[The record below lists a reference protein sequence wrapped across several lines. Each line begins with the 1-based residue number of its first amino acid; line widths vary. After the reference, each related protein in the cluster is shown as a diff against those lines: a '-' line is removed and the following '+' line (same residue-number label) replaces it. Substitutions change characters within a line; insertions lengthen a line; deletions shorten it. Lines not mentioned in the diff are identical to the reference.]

1 LTEPT
6 PPRFALVV
14 VDVDPPEAD
23 EAVGC
28 LFELGAQG
36 VEERDGTTLRKG
48 TSGKVTLVASFPD
61 PASAA
66 EALLGLRSDWA
77 PRQDEIVGDAWR
89 DEWKKF
95 FKPFRL
101 CSSIVVRPPW
111 ETYSAAP
118 GEHVV
123 VLEPGRAF
131 GTGLH
136 ETTSLVADVLEEH
149 AAVFAGQRLLDV
161 GCGSGVL
168 ALAALALGAS
178 GAQCIDV
185 DPEAVAVTREN
196 AERNGVADRLSAGT
210 SPIDAVPGRFAA
222 VVANIEAGVLCSMA
236 TALEARVSP
245 GGLLVL
251 SGILAPDAGPGQL
264 DRVRGAFKG
273 SPSERRKASWAALVY
288 CAPEVD
294 L

>member
-1 LTEPT
+1 MTEP

-23 EAVGC
+23 EAVGL

-36 VEERDGTTLRKG
+36 VEERDETTLRRG
-48 TSGKVTLVASFPD
+48 TSGKVTLVASFAD
-61 PASAA
+61 AASAA
-66 EALLGLRSDWA
+66 EALAGLPRAWA
-77 PRQDEIVGDAWR
+77 PREDEIVGDAWR

-101 CSSIVVRPPW
+101 CRSVVVRPPW
-111 ETYSAAP
+111 ETYCAAP

-136 ETTSLVADVLEEH
+136 ETTSLVADALE
-149 AAVFAGQRLLDV
+149 AYAVVFAGQRVLDV

-178 GAQCIDV
+178 GAHCIDV
-185 DPEAVAVTREN
+185 DPEAVVVTREN
-196 AERNGVADRLSAGT
+196 AERNGVADRLCAGT
-210 SPIDAVPGRFAA
+210 SPIGDVPGRFAA

-236 TALEARVSP
+236 AALEARVSP

-251 SGILAPDAGPGQL
+251 SGILVPEAGPGQL
-264 DRVRGAFKG
+264 ERVRGAFKG
-273 SPSERRKASWAALVY
+273 PCAERRKGSWVALVY
-288 CAPEVD
+288 RAPEAEP
-294 L
+294 